1 DDEAIEETDTD
12 FAFALADDETPE
24 DEEAPDWLLGMSDEV
39 ETELEEEV
47 ELDFLS
53 NNLDDEALVTED
65 APDWLMD
72 ARPEADASDEK
83 ALDWLA
89 EDEEPADEETPS
101 WLSALGDDDELAD
114 EEIEWVIDE
123 TESIGEFDETV
134 PVTDMALSLGDSVDA
149 SHTPAENAPDWLN
162 ALVPGLD
169 IDFDADEDA
178 QVEQSFAD
186 SAAVASASANFG
198 WLTAIVESEVNQPPM
213 TMPSASTIVKP
224 AETPTPSTTSSP
236 TPSTRKWSFSKPPAW
251 LNRGSGQQ
259 STGIKPISVG
269 QNQATTPSA
278 STIDDD
284 FDDIDLDD
292 EDDDL
297 PDWLRDDNDDEP
309 DFLRDNF

>member
-1 DDEAIEETDTD
+1 
-12 FAFALADDETPE
+12 
-24 DEEAPDWLLGMSDEV
+24 M
-39 ETELEEEV
+39 
-47 ELDFLS
+47 
-53 NNLDDEALVTED
+53 N
-65 APDWLMD
+65 
-72 ARPEADASDEK
+72 ARPEAADSDEK

-89 EDEEPADEETPS
+89 EDEEPDAEETPS
-101 WLSALGDDDELAD
+101 WLSALGDDEPAD
-114 EEIEWVIDE
+114 EDIEWVMDK
-123 TESIGEFDETV
+123 TEDIGELDETV

-178 QVEQSFAD
+178 PVEQSFAD

-224 AETPTPSTTSSP
+224 AETPTQTPTSSP
-236 TPSTRKWSFSKPPAW
+236 VPSPRKWSFSRPPAW
-251 LNRGSGQQ
+251 LNRGRTQPSA
-259 STGIKPISVG
+259 GIKPIGAG
-269 QNQATTPSA
+269 QNQTTTPSA
-278 STIDDD
+278 SSNTDDD
-284 FDDIDLDD
+284 FDDIDFEDD